1 VTLATATAN
10 EQAQGPGPRGPVLD
24 PTDEV
29 GAFLAQKPSQIT
41 AAKAAELLVAAKP
54 WEQTQLVSVIH
65 ARMGNQFL
73 QQVIALLTPAQL
85 DALHGKAAPDELAS
99 FPGLEDVTSTAPPA
113 VDYSGVDERGG
124 YAHHPT
130 LAYQNYT
137 QQYGDDGTQTR
148 LEDADPAAAAS
159 RNAANRATLDASN
172 VEDRIAGL
180 ERLRKSLPKTK
191 ASIALS
197 GAITAELWDLQHDRN
212 LLDSDPKTKPWIG
225 NRVDIPTRKAIY
237 PGHVPTDCTEYVD
250 KVFREAM
257 AQVGQAG
264 LAQSVLDYAHATAKR
279 ARDGRELY
287 SGVDMQRALCAK
299 LGWKSAYIDESGDKA
314 AVSRKGGAE
323 TFYRG
328 PGGHQDPRA
337 TQRRRDEGQARAPGR
352 DPVRDHHGELG
363 RAHEDAGARHRVRVP
378 LERDR
383 ALPVRGHAARAREL
397 VAHAAHCARGRHRQA
412 QRAVVTRRGDVSRS
426 RGCPR
431 PRRARRRPRRCRGAR
446 SPAGPARAG

>member
-323 TFYRG
+323 TFYRAPVATKILEPLSG
-328 PGGHQDPRA
+328 DAMKAKRERLAEIPFAIITVNSGGHMKMLARGIVYECHWSETGPYLFEA
-337 TQRRRDEGQARAPGR
+337 T
-352 DPVRDHHGELG
+352 
-363 RAHEDAGARHRVRVP
+363 P
-378 LERDR
+378 LEQESWSHTLLT
-383 ALPVRGHAARAREL
+383 APAADIDKLSA
-397 VAHAAHCARGRHRQA
+397 
-412 QRAVVTRRGDVSRS
+412 
-426 RGCPR
+426 P
-431 PRRARRRPRRCRGAR
+431 
-446 SPAGPARAG
+446 

>member
-1 VTLATATAN
+1 MTLATATAN

-323 TFYRG
+323 TFYRAPVATKILEPLSG
-328 PGGHQDPRA
+328 DAMKAKRERLAEIPFAIITVNSGGHMKMLARGIVYECHWSETGPYLFEA
-337 TQRRRDEGQARAPGR
+337 T
-352 DPVRDHHGELG
+352 
-363 RAHEDAGARHRVRVP
+363 P
-378 LERDR
+378 LEQESWSHTLLT
-383 ALPVRGHAARAREL
+383 APAADIDKLSA
-397 VAHAAHCARGRHRQA
+397 
-412 QRAVVTRRGDVSRS
+412 
-426 RGCPR
+426 P
-431 PRRARRRPRRCRGAR
+431 
-446 SPAGPARAG
+446 